1 MKAAVQKLIVPGIVA
16 IAALGWFGLSFGDE
30 PAQQIATPEGR
41 IVHPM
46 LTDVGAPPASA
57 YVPSSAPSHGHYR
70 SLLRKFDVPA
80 DQSSYGDFYDYGFW
94 AGKDYAE
101 QHDLPSGYWVYVA
114 PTWYI
119 FKEPVTSPV
128 PSRGPRPWGPEQATG
143 KPDTWPRSGD
153 IQSAWASK
161 TPDGQPEWLELGY
174 GQPIRPTAV
183 IVYET
188 LNPGAVNRITAVEK
202 DGKETELWT
211 GTDPTPVGKDK
222 GVSVIPIHPDSEIQ
236 RIKIYIDSQKVPGW
250 NEIDAVGLLD
260 ENSETHWATDA
271 SASSTYA
278 DQVVQPGVG
287 GEIKLY
293 DLDVLP
299 TLRSR

>member
-1 MKAAVQKLIVPGIVA
+1 MKAAIRNLIAPA
-16 IAALGWFGLSFGDE
+16 MLAALGCVGLSLGDE
-30 PAQQIATPEGR
+30 PARQIETQQGR

-46 LTDVGAPPASA
+46 RTELAPPPASQYIQSA
-57 YVPSSAPSHGHYR
+57 APSHGHYR
-70 SLLRKFDVPA
+70 TLLRKFDVPA
-80 DQSSYGDFYDYGFW
+80 DQSSYGEFYDYGFW

-101 QHDLPSGYWVYVA
+101 QHDLPAGYWVYVA

-119 FKEPVTSPV
+119 FKEPATSGV
-128 PSRGPRPWGPEQATG
+128 PLRGPRAWGPEQATG
-143 KPDTWPRSGD
+143 KPDTWPSSGD

-161 TPDGQPEWLELGY
+161 TPDGQAEWLELGY

-188 LNPGAVNRITAVEK
+188 FNPGAVNRITAVDK
-202 DGKETELWT
+202 DGKEAELWT

-222 GVSVIPIHPDSEIQ
+222 GISVIPIHPESEIQ
-236 RIKIYIDSQKVPGW
+236 RIKIYFDSPKVPGW

-271 SASSTYA
+271 AASSTYA
-278 DQVVQPGVG
+278 DQVAQPATKQ
-287 GEIKLY
+287 IKLY

-299 TLRSR
+299 TLRAR

>member
-1 MKAAVQKLIVPGIVA
+1 MNAAIRKLIAPA
-16 IAALGWFGLSFGDE
+16 MLAAATCVGLSFGDE
-30 PAQQIATPEGR
+30 PAQQLETPEGR

-46 LTDVGAPPASA
+46 RTDITAPTSE
-57 YVPSSAPSHGHYR
+57 YVPSAAPSHGHYR
-70 SLLRKFDVPA
+70 TLLRKFDVPA
-80 DQSSYGDFYDYGFW
+80 DESSYGDFYDYGFW

-101 QHDLPSGYWVYVA
+101 QHDLPTGYWVYVA

-128 PSRGPRPWGPEQATG
+128 PSRGPRAWGPEQATG

-153 IQSAWASK
+153 IQTAWASK

-174 GQPIRPTAV
+174 GQPVRPTAV

-188 LNPGAVNRITAVEK
+188 FNPGTVNRITSVEK

-222 GVSVIPIHPDSEIQ
+222 GISVFPIHPESDIQ
-236 RIKIYIDSQKVPGW
+236 RIRIYVDSPKVPGW

-260 ENSETHWATDA
+260 ENAETHWATDA
-271 SASSTYA
+271 TASSTYA
-278 DQVVQPGVG
+278 DQVNQPLQDVKVLELDLLPVQ
-287 GEIKLY
+287 K
-293 DLDVLP
+293 
-299 TLRSR
+299 